1 MILKTSEMP
10 FTLPYGV
17 MFVNLCK
24 KLQNYKLWHQ
34 TSKTCTT
41 RGRNVVENW

>member
-10 FTLPYGV
+10 FTLPNGV

-24 KLQNYKLWHQ
+24 NCETINFGIRPQELVP
-34 TSKTCTT
+34 
-41 RGRNVVENW
+41 RVVEMW